1 METRDPSERAKRGF
15 VNLTIVGG
23 RPSEDESRSRGTPRG
38 LEVLLKKAS
47 VDAEFCVLLL
57 EQRSR
62 ASESIG
68 LELDPAEA
76 TMLDHMPAEQL
87 EAIIRRTRVREE
99 DRRVFL
105 GKAASVMLAALGAGV
120 GGCTKKNTPPKT
132 AGISPD
138 RIKKASPESGST
150 RSASS

>member
-1 METRDPSERAKRGF
+1 METRDPSGQMKQDP
-15 VNLTIVGG
+15 VSLTIVGG
-23 RPSEDESRSRGTPRG
+23 RPSEEKAKSRGSPRG

-47 VDAEFCVLLL
+47 VDGEFRPLLL

-62 ASESIG
+62 ASEAIA

-76 TMLDHMPAEQL
+76 AMLNHMPTEQL
-87 EAIIRRTRVREE
+87 EAIIRQTRVREE

-120 GGCTKKNTPPKT
+120 SGFSGCSKGNR
-132 AGISPD
+132 PD
-138 RIKKASPESGST
+138 RVEKTGQNRQE
-150 RSASS
+150 

>member
-1 METRDPSERAKRGF
+1 METRGPSGQVKQSP

-23 RPSEDESRSRGTPRG
+23 RPSEDESRSRGAPRG

-47 VDAEFCVLLL
+47 VDAEFRALLL
-57 EQRSR
+57 ERRSR
-62 ASESIG
+62 ASESIA

-76 TMLDHMPAEQL
+76 VMLDHMPAEQL
-87 EAIIRRTRVREE
+87 EAIIRQTRVREE

-120 GGCTKKNTPPKT
+120 SSFSGCSKGNR
-132 AGISPD
+132 PD
-138 RIKKASPESGST
+138 RTKGIRPDRVEKTEQD
-150 RSASS
+150 RQE